1 MHLNFLTDTYQGVLG
16 LGLAFFLSR
25 NLELSLA
32 GALLSA
38 IIGGTAIPAYFVST
52 TLLRTGP
59 DLLTGED
66 RFDRAFSEVDIHNV
80 MTTRAYSLITGL
92 VMAALAQLIGW
103 SGLAIGASMFL
114 SLISLLWVFGIN
126 PYFWTAAALVGVVV
140 YIAQQCGL
148 DNAPLVALM
157 FLSCLN
163 AKLPLTLKEQV
174 SIDDLGGDLFI
185 WGSGLFGGILPAI
198 NGNLLTAKE
207 SEGWLVSAIADGFSI
222 GVCLMMR
229 DSSKSAVGTLLS
241 QFAPDLNLT
250 SAVII
255 IGLCLWFCRLPGSVK
270 YVTRR
275 DRLPKWGT
283 TLIIIGASAWYTSI
297 PGQPFLSL
305 CLGGIL
311 YSSAVLC
318 AQILPAFMPPR
329 FQLGLGAAP
338 TLLL

>member
-1 MHLNFLTDTYQGVLG
+1 MQFTLEIYHGG
-16 LGLAFFLSR
+16 LGLALAFFLGR
-25 NLELSLA
+25 NLEVSLA

-38 IIGGTAIPAYFVST
+38 LVGGAAIPAYFVSS

-59 DLLTGED
+59 DLLTGPN
-66 RFDRAFSEVDIHNV
+66 RFDRPFSEVDVHNV
-80 MTTRAYSLITGL
+80 MTTRAYSLLTGL
-92 VMAALAQLIGW
+92 IMAAVMQAVGW
-103 SGLAIGASMFL
+103 SGLAISVSMFL
-114 SLISLLWVFGIN
+114 SLASLLWVFGIN
-126 PYFWTAAALVGVVV
+126 LYFWTAAALVGAVV
-140 YIAQQCGL
+140 YIAQQFGL

-163 AKLPLTLKEQV
+163 AKLPLTLAEQV

-185 WGSGLFGGILPAI
+185 SLSGLFGGILPAI
-198 NGNLLTAKE
+198 NGNLLTPKE

-222 GVCLMMR
+222 GVCLMAR

-241 QFAPDLNLT
+241 QFAPDLDPT
-250 SAVII
+250 VAIVV

-275 DRLPKWGT
+275 DRLPKWST
-283 TLIIIGASAWYTSI
+283 PLIIIGASSWYASI

-305 CLGGIL
+305 CLGGLLYASVIL
-311 YSSAVLC
+311 FAKY
-318 AQILPAFMPPR
+318 LPAFMPPR

>member
-1 MHLNFLTDTYQGVLG
+1 MHLNFILDFYQGVLG
-16 LGLAFFLSR
+16 LALAFFLGR
-25 NLELSLA
+25 NLEVNLA

-38 IIGGTAIPAYFVST
+38 LIGGAAIPAYFVSS

-80 MTTRAYSLITGL
+80 MTTRAYSLLTGL
-92 VMAALAQLIGW
+92 IMAAVMHLVGW
-103 SGLAIGASMFL
+103 SGLAISTSMFL
-114 SLISLLWVFGIN
+114 SLTSLLWVFGVN
-126 PYFWTAAALVGVVV
+126 LYFWTAAALVGAVV
-140 YIAQQCGL
+140 YIAQQFGL

-157 FLSCLN
+157 FLSCLT
-163 AKLPLTLKEQV
+163 AKLPLMLKEQV

-241 QFAPDLNLT
+241 QFAPDLSAT
-250 SAVII
+250 SAIII
-255 IGLCLWFCRLPGSVK
+255 IGLCLWFCRLPGAVK

-275 DRLPKWGT
+275 DRLPKWCVP
-283 TLIIIGASAWYTSI
+283 LIIIGASAWYTGI

-305 CLGGIL
+305 CLGGLL
-311 YSSAVLC
+311 YSSVLLC
-318 AQILPAFMPPR
+318 AKILPAFMPPR